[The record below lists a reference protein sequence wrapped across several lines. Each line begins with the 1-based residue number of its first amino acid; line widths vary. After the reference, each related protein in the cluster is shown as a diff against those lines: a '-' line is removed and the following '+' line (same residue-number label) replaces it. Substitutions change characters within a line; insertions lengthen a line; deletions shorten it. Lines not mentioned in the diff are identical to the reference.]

1 MIAMLGQGTTNRE
14 HGPNKSGV
22 TPFVFLVPCSWFAPA
37 AKLKVMPVPK
47 SKQPPFEELYKL
59 LEEKVSL
66 LEQGGLSLDDSL
78 AAYEDAVALA
88 RSCQQLLDTAEL
100 RITRLRAVIPA
111 AEEDLPDDDLL
122 FDPEGEEDPLSHE

>member
-1 MIAMLGQGTTNRE
+1 
-14 HGPNKSGV
+14 
-22 TPFVFLVPCSWFAPA
+22 
-37 AKLKVMPVPK
+37 MPP
-47 SKQPPFEELYKL
+47 SRAKQPPFEELYRQ

-100 RITRLRAVIPA
+100 RITKLRAVIPA
-111 AEEDLPDDDLL
+111 ADDEPDDEAMFETED
-122 FDPEGEEDPLSHE
+122 EELTP

>member
-1 MIAMLGQGTTNRE
+1 MIASEEYGTRNMEPGWIRGTDGLPLFR
-14 HGPNKSGV
+14 
-22 TPFVFLVPCSWFAPA
+22 VPCSLFHSA
-37 AKLKVMPVPK
+37 AKLKVMAAPK
-47 SKQPPFEELYKL
+47 SKQPPFEELYKE

-88 RSCQQLLDTAEL
+88 KSCQQLLDTAEL

-111 AEEDLPDDDLL
+111 AEEELSPEDEMLFDSEDDLP
-122 FDPEGEEDPLSHE
+122 PN